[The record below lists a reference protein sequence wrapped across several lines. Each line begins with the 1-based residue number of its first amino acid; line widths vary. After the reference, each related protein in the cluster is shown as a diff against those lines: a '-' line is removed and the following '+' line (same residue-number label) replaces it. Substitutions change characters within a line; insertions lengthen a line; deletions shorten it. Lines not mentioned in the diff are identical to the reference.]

1 MRTTL
6 RLVALVLVA
15 TSIGCSVLE
24 PRPDGARYF
33 LLRSIA
39 EAPNGPPLSDV
50 VLGLGPVTVPDYL
63 DRPEMIDLVDLYEVR
78 YSAQNRWIEPLG
90 AQLYRTLGANLD
102 AMLEPDAILP
112 HPWFAADGVDLQ
124 VEVTFGVIRLD
135 TEGRWVGDAEWAVRD
150 ASTRAALE
158 RSDFDFELGRDS
170 IPPHEIAGAFS
181 AELQRL
187 STEIAEAVRRQSRD
201 E

>member
-1 MRTTL
+1 MRTTARFAAL
-6 RLVALVLVA
+6 LFLVS
-15 TSIGCSVLE
+15 TIGCSVLE
-24 PRPDGARYF
+24 PKPDGSRYF
-33 LLRSIA
+33 LLRSLA
-39 EAPNGPPLSDV
+39 EAPTGPALSDV

-90 AQLYRTLGANLD
+90 TQVHRTLGENLD

-124 VEVTFGVIRLD
+124 IEVAFGVIRLD
-135 TEGRWVGDAEWAVRD
+135 TEGRWVGDAAWAVRD
-150 ASTRAALE
+150 ASTRVALE
-158 RSDFDFELGRDS
+158 RSDFDFELGQDS
-170 IPPHEIAGAFS
+170 IPPQEIAGAFS

-187 STEIAEAVRRQSRD
+187 STEIAEAIRRQSRD